1 MSKEEL
7 SKAYAEGRISR
18 KRFLRGL
25 AVAGGLLGAV
35 VMNVEAAQAG
45 HLDPPSAGHKKTAK
59 KAPAKKAPPKKTIG

>member
-18 KRFLRGL
+18 KSFLRGL

-45 HLDPPSAGHKKTAK
+45 HLDPPSAGHKKAGK
-59 KAPAKKAPPKKTIG
+59 KAPAKKSPPKKTVG